1 MKRIPEWNINLSTG
15 YPSIDYVH
23 QMLLV
28 LARKTIQIYDEAGLK
43 GHDFHDVLNRL
54 ATTADELF
62 SAEEAVLTAR
72 KDPSLPQH
80 RDEHHKFR
88 EQITELLV
96 LASIGKTIDREGL
109 CRVLVDWATR
119 HLIETDRVFRTPRI
133 T

>member
-15 YPSIDYVH
+15 YPSIDYMH

-62 SAEEAVLTAR
+62 QLRRLCS
-72 KDPSLPQH
+72 QH
-80 RDEHHKFR
+80 GKTHRY
-88 EQITELLV
+88 L
-96 LASIGKTIDREGL
+96 SIGMNTISFESKSPSFL
-109 CRVLVDWATR
+109 SW
-119 HLIETDRVFRTPRI
+119 HP
-133 T
+133 